1 MAELYLDEDVT
12 AGVLHLPITYAYR
25 CHYLGAGLACI
36 SAPLF
41 IYSVLACLCC
51 VTLLDTP
58 KLTPKPKLHPQ
69 GCHHVPIHALTVA
82 VVLLLRWI
90 EYD

>member
-12 AGVLHLPITYAYR
+12 AGVLHLPITYAYL
-25 CHYLGAGLACI
+25 CHCLGAGLACI

-41 IYSVLACLCC
+41 ICTVLACLGC

-58 KLTPKPKLHPQ
+58 MPTPKPKLQPQ
-69 GCHHVPIHALTVA
+69 GCHDVPIHALTVA
-82 VVLLLRWI
+82 VVLLLWWI